1 MRTYLLFLMSLFVLV
16 GFIIDI
22 NMFSRYLMIIN
33 VQVSI
38 IDEQIEETLFHMLDE
53 ETDPE

>member
-1 MRTYLLFLMSLFVLV
+1 MRTYLLFLVSLFVIV
-16 GFIIDI
+16 GLIIDI

>member
-1 MRTYLLFLMSLFVLV
+1 MIRT
-16 GFIIDI
+16 
-22 NMFSRYLMIIN
+22 

-53 ETDPE
+53 ETDPEWVASLHILY